1 MAETAEQTMVALPW
15 QQGEARGTLNLP
27 ASTKVLDLGQ
37 IQISCPRR
45 EYFFHLCLSYFS
57 SNLGIF
63 LEISSLTE

>member
-15 QQGEARGTLNLP
+15 QGEATGTLNLP

-45 EYFFHLCLSYFS
+45 EYFFHLFLSYFS